1 MRILQLHVDFVE
13 YRPIDKEI
21 KEAEDNISKEK
32 KRIENTIVILMSIE
46 KNDND
51 EQIINDFI
59 KEVKVYIEK
68 IKCNSILLY
77 PYSHLSSNLESP
89 KEAQIILNKIEN
101 KLKANLEKT
110 KINRAPF
117 GWTKELNLKIKG
129 HPLAEN
135 SKTFINKNES
145 DPLLNKD
152 NMESL
157 NKSQKITATSLPNFN
172 NDIESNALVAEDS
185 LKSSW
190 FILDPHGNLTPYSDY
205 TFKKENENLNNLFN
219 YELAKKRTV
228 DEVPPHVKLMKKL
241 GIADYEPA
249 SDSGNMRF
257 YPKGRLIKSLLERY
271 VSKKVSQYGGLEV
284 ETPIMYDSHH
294 PSMESYF
301 NRFPARQYNIKSD
314 NKDLILRFAACFGQ
328 FLMAKDF
335 QISYKNLPL
344 KLYEL
349 TRYSFRREKTGEL
362 VGLRRLR
369 AFSMPDCHAFCKDM
383 ERSKLEI
390 MKRLDLSISVIEE
403 IGLSL
408 TNDIEMAIRFT
419 EEFYLNNKSFIKQF
433 ATKINKPILVEIWKE
448 RFFYFI
454 LKWEFNYID
463 NLGKA
468 SALSTDQIDIEN
480 GLRYGITF
488 VDENGE
494 KQNPII
500 LHNSPSG
507 AIERVIF
514 ALLEKSAKMMKQGKI
529 AFLPLW
535 LMNTQIRLIP
545 INESF
550 LEKCIEISNYFKEK
564 EIRVDID
571 DREESLSKKIREAEM
586 EWTHYIIIIGEK
598 EVVNNIIS
606 IRDRINKSNY
616 ESTIEELIE
625 KITNQIR
632 NKPFLPINLPE
643 LLSNRP
649 KIMN

>member
-1 MRILQLHVDFVE
+1 
-13 YRPIDKEI
+13 
-21 KEAEDNISKEK
+21 
-32 KRIENTIVILMSIE
+32 
-46 KNDND
+46 
-51 EQIINDFI
+51 
-59 KEVKVYIEK
+59 
-68 IKCNSILLY
+68 
-77 PYSHLSSNLESP
+77 
-89 KEAQIILNKIEN
+89 
-101 KLKANLEKT
+101 
-110 KINRAPF
+110 
-117 GWTKELNLKIKG
+117 
-129 HPLAEN
+129 
-135 SKTFINKNES
+135 
-145 DPLLNKD
+145 
-152 NMESL
+152 
-157 NKSQKITATSLPNFN
+157 
-172 NDIESNALVAEDS
+172 
-185 LKSSW
+185 
-190 FILDPHGNLTPYSDY
+190 
-205 TFKKENENLNNLFN
+205 
-219 YELAKKRTV
+219 
-228 DEVPPHVKLMKKL
+228 
-241 GIADYEPA
+241 
-249 SDSGNMRF
+249 
-257 YPKGRLIKSLLERY
+257 
-271 VSKKVSQYGGLEV
+271 
-284 ETPIMYDSHH
+284 
-294 PSMESYF
+294 
-301 NRFPARQYNIKSD
+301 
-314 NKDLILRFAACFGQ
+314 
-328 FLMAKDF
+328 
-335 QISYKNLPL
+335 
-344 KLYEL
+344 
-349 TRYSFRREKTGEL
+349 
-362 VGLRRLR
+362 
-369 AFSMPDCHAFCKDM
+369 
-383 ERSKLEI
+383 

-586 EWTHYIIIIGEK
+586 EWIHYIVIIGEK

-616 ESTIEELIE
+616 ESTIEDLIE
-625 KITNQIR
+625 RITNQIR
-632 NKPFLPINLPE
+632 DKPFLPINLPE

>member
-135 SKTFINKNES
+135 SKTFIKKNES
-145 DPLLNKD
+145 EFLLNKD

-157 NKSQKITATSLPNFN
+157 NKSQKLATTSLPNSN

-190 FILDPHGNLTPYSDY
+190 FILDPQGNLTPYSDY
-205 TFKKENENLNNLFN
+205 TFEKENENLNNLFN

-383 ERSKLEI
+383 EQSKLEI

-419 EEFYLNNKSFIKQF
+419 EDFYLNNKSFIKQF

>member
-135 SKTFINKNES
+135 SKTFIKKNES
-145 DPLLNKD
+145 EPLLNKD

-383 ERSKLEI
+383 EQSKLEI

>member
-135 SKTFINKNES
+135 SKTFIKKNES

-190 FILDPHGNLTPYSDY
+190 FILDPQGNLTPYSDY

-383 ERSKLEI
+383 EQSKLEI

>member
-190 FILDPHGNLTPYSDY
+190 FILDPQGNLTPYSDY

-383 ERSKLEI
+383 EQSKLEI

>member
-1 MRILQLHVDFVE
+1 
-13 YRPIDKEI
+13 
-21 KEAEDNISKEK
+21 
-32 KRIENTIVILMSIE
+32 
-46 KNDND
+46 
-51 EQIINDFI
+51 
-59 KEVKVYIEK
+59 
-68 IKCNSILLY
+68 
-77 PYSHLSSNLESP
+77 
-89 KEAQIILNKIEN
+89 
-101 KLKANLEKT
+101 
-110 KINRAPF
+110 
-117 GWTKELNLKIKG
+117 
-129 HPLAEN
+129 
-135 SKTFINKNES
+135 
-145 DPLLNKD
+145 
-152 NMESL
+152 
-157 NKSQKITATSLPNFN
+157 
-172 NDIESNALVAEDS
+172 
-185 LKSSW
+185 
-190 FILDPHGNLTPYSDY
+190 
-205 TFKKENENLNNLFN
+205 
-219 YELAKKRTV
+219 
-228 DEVPPHVKLMKKL
+228 MKKL

-383 ERSKLEI
+383 EQSKLEI

-529 AFLPLW
+529 PFLPLW

-571 DREESLSKKIREAEM
+571 DREESLIKKNTGGRNGM
-586 EWTHYIIIIGEK
+586 DSLYCHNRRKG
-598 EVVNNIIS
+598 NI
-606 IRDRINKSNY
+606 
-616 ESTIEELIE
+616 
-625 KITNQIR
+625 
-632 NKPFLPINLPE
+632 
-643 LLSNRP
+643 
-649 KIMN
+649 

>member
-135 SKTFINKNES
+135 SKTFIKKNES
-145 DPLLNKD
+145 EPLLNKD

-190 FILDPHGNLTPYSDY
+190 FILDPQGNLTPYSDY

-383 ERSKLEI
+383 EQSKLEI